1 MAAKAVKPKKTPQK
15 QKTSRPKA
23 KEKTHKQILT
33 KELTAL
39 FKQMDEKG
47 LEFLKHQAEVLL
59 HNARIEEVRKKAA
72 LEAAALQDRDS
83 KPQHATAGNH
93 AAMGT
98 ALTGTGEVRIERL
111 DTNFFNIYV
120 GKSRV
125 FFNRDEL
132 RSLAKIC
139 HASGSI
145 SEATTRLYRW
155 FERERKDFLNDT
167 GIERSGAPALS
178 ALYNIIVKTYQVK
191 EG

>member
-1 MAAKAVKPKKTPQK
+1 MASKVVKPKKKPQK

-23 KEKTHKQILT
+23 KEKTPKQILT

-72 LEAAALQDRDS
+72 MEAAALQERAPKS
-83 KPQHATAGNH
+83 QFATVGNH
-93 AAMGT
+93 IALSAAQ
-98 ALTGTGEVRIERL
+98 TGDVRIERL

-125 FFNRDEL
+125 FFSRDEL
-132 RSLAKIC
+132 RNLTKIC

>member
-1 MAAKAVKPKKTPQK
+1 MASKAGKTKKAPLK
-15 QKTSRPKA
+15 QKTSRPKTP
-23 KEKTHKQILT
+23 EKTRKQILS

-39 FKQMDEKG
+39 FKLLDEQG

-72 LEAAALQDRDS
+72 LEAASMHDGDGKA
-83 KPQHATAGNH
+83 KHAVAGSPMI
-93 AAMGT
+93 MGP
-98 ALTGTGEVRIERL
+98 AQGAFQEVRIERL
-111 DTNFFNIYV
+111 DPNFFNIHV
-120 GKSRV
+120 GKNRV

-139 HASGSI
+139 HASGTI

-167 GIERSGAPALS
+167 GIERSGAPVLVE
-178 ALYNIIVKTYQVK
+178 LYNLIVRTYQVK
-191 EG
+191 EN